1 MIVRTIIELW
11 NFMNRQGFP
20 CLFRGLTGL
29 YCPGCGGTRAFMY
42 LCQRQIRKSLYYHP
56 LIPYMA
62 AVLVGEGALWLMA
75 RKKGR
80 EKELKRPYELEVYV
94 GIGIALVNWAVKN
107 LVLVAGGRHMIP

>member
-42 LCQRQIRKSLYYHP
+42 LIQGQILKSLYYHP

-75 RKKGR
+75 RKKGW

-107 LVLVAGGRHMIP
+107 LVLVAGGRYMIP